1 MKRYDYKNSR
11 VYDSKRNREL
21 SKGDVVRH
29 FIIDMTL
36 VVRSCEETG
45 SEWVCE
51 CLCLQSAEKSRE
63 GKLYNFSSGVLDT
76 IAEVGRG

>member
-11 VYDSKRNREL
+11 AYNWKHNREL

-29 FIIDMTL
+29 FELDMTL

-51 CLCLQSAEKSRE
+51 CLCLQSADKSRE

-76 IAEVGRG
+76 IAEVWKG

>member
-11 VYDSKRNREL
+11 AYNWKHNREL

-29 FIIDMTL
+29 FELDMTL

-51 CLCLQSAEKSRE
+51 CLCLQSADKSRE
-63 GKLYNFSSGVLDT
+63 GKLYNCSSGVLDT
-76 IAEVGRG
+76 IAEVGKQ